1 MGRDE
6 GSAGADRA
14 TTPTAGPP
22 TAGAPTVGA
31 RSAGPRGEP
40 EGTARERILAA
51 AEVLFAEHRF
61 DRTSTAR
68 IAAAAGVPH
77 GLIFYHFKTKMDLLL
92 AVVQRDRVTTLGEL
106 DLPSL
111 DPPQLDPPP
120 PEPADPRRAIAELWR
135 HLTVVLG
142 RPSPVHRIV
151 LQELAVHEEIRRRAM
166 ESTDA
171 AAAVIARRLA
181 RIFGREV
188 PTPEQVAAA
197 QLLTFAASMAPLLD
211 QPDHTLVAPDAL
223 AALLARGLS
232 APDA

>member
-1 MGRDE
+1 MGRGE
-6 GSAGADRA
+6 GSAES
-14 TTPTAGPP
+14 
-22 TAGAPTVGA
+22 GAP
-31 RSAGPRGEP
+31 GEP
-40 EGTARERILAA
+40 GEPGLTARERILAA

-106 DLPSL
+106 DLPPSDL
-111 DPPQLDPPP
+111 PPS
-120 PEPADPRRAIAELWR
+120 EGTDPRRAVAELWR

-171 AAAVIARRLA
+171 AAAVIAGRLA
-181 RIFGREV
+181 RIFGRDD

-211 QPDHTLVAPDAL
+211 QPDHTLVDPDAL

-232 APDA
+232 PPTPESPPS

>member
-1 MGRDE
+1 MGRGE
-6 GSAGADRA
+6 RRAGGGAVASAGRAVASTADE
-14 TTPTAGPP
+14 P
-22 TAGAPTVGA
+22 
-31 RSAGPRGEP
+31 GEA
-40 EGTARERILAA
+40 ERTARERILVA

-106 DLPSL
+106 DLPPSDVPSPDL
-111 DPPQLDPPP
+111 PSS
-120 PEPADPRRAIAELWR
+120 ERVESRRAIAELWR

-171 AAAVIARRLA
+171 AAAVIAGRLA

-211 QPDHTLVAPDAL
+211 QPDHTLVDPDAL

-232 APDA
+232 PPNPELPAES

>member
-1 MGRDE
+1 MGRGE
-6 GSAGADRA
+6 GSAGAGRA
-14 TTPTAGPP
+14 TTPSVAPP
-22 TAGAPTVGA
+22 
-31 RSAGPRGEP
+31 GEP
-40 EGTARERILAA
+40 ELSARERILAA

-106 DLPSL
+106 DLPAPDLAPSDVPSPDL
-111 DPPQLDPPP
+111 
-120 PEPADPRRAIAELWR
+120 PAPDLPAPDVPSSERAESRRAIAELWR

-171 AAAVIARRLA
+171 AATVIAGRLA
-181 RIFGREV
+181 RIFGCDV

-211 QPDHTLVAPDAL
+211 QPDHTLVDPDAL
-223 AALLARGLS
+223 AALLAQGLS
-232 APDA
+232 PPDA

>member
-1 MGRDE
+1 VPEREGTGRE
-6 GSAGADRA
+6 R
-14 TTPTAGPP
+14 
-22 TAGAPTVGA
+22 
-31 RSAGPRGEP
+31 

-106 DLPSL
+106 DLPAPDLSSPDL
-111 DPPQLDPPP
+111 PG
-120 PEPADPRRAIAELWR
+120 PERADPGRAIAELWR
-135 HLTVVLG
+135 RLTVVLG

-171 AAAVIARRLA
+171 AATVIAGRLA
-181 RIFGREV
+181 RIFGCDV

-211 QPDHTLVAPDAL
+211 QPDHTLVNPDAL

-232 APDA
+232 TPDA

>member
-6 GSAGADRA
+6 GSAGTGRA

-22 TAGAPTVGA
+22 TAGA

-106 DLPSL
+106 DLPAPDL
-111 DPPQLDPPP
+111 PA
-120 PEPADPRRAIAELWR
+120 PERADPGRAIAELWR
-135 HLTVVLG
+135 RLTVVLG

-171 AAAVIARRLA
+171 AATVIAGRLA
-181 RIFGREV
+181 RIFGCDV

-211 QPDHTLVAPDAL
+211 QPDHTLVNPDAL
-223 AALLARGLS
+223 AVLLARGLS
-232 APDA
+232 TPDA